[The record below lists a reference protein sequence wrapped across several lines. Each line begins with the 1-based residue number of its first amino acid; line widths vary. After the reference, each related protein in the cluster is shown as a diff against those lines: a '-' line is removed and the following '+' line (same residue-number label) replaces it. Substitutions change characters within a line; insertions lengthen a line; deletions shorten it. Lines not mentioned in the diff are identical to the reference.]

1 MARYRIGNRYL
12 SQVEYDTEME
22 WKWMCGFF
30 LVGAVITGWLVHTY
44 LVNPHWHQA
53 IRFFVTTV
61 PAVFAGWLLVKI
73 RYYIMMLMALAV
85 ALFVVAL
92 VIGIIVSLV

>member
-1 MARYRIGNRYL
+1 MEIGVWFFSCRCSHYRMDR
-12 SQVEYDTEME
+12 
-22 WKWMCGFF
+22 
-30 LVGAVITGWLVHTY
+30 TY

-53 IRFFVTTV
+53 IRFLVTTI
-61 PAVFAGWLLVKI
+61 PAVLAGWLLVKI
-73 RYYIMMLMALAV
+73 RYYIMMLMALGV

>member
-1 MARYRIGNRYL
+1 
-12 SQVEYDTEME
+12 V
-22 WKWMCGFF
+22 CGFF
-30 LVGAVITGWLVHTY
+30 LAGAVITGWLVHTY

-53 IRFFVTTV
+53 IRFFVTTIL
-61 PAVFAGWLLVKI
+61 AVFAGWLLVKI

-85 ALFVVAL
+85 GLFIAAL

>member
-1 MARYRIGNRYL
+1 MARYRIGNKYL
-12 SQVEYDTEME
+12 SQDEYDAEMD

-30 LVGAVITGWLVHTY
+30 LAGAVITGWLVHTY

-61 PAVFAGWLLVKI
+61 PAVLVGWLLVKI
-73 RYYIMMLMALAV
+73 RYYIMMLMGLAV
-85 ALFVVAL
+85 VLFVVAL
-92 VIGIIVSLV
+92 VIGVIVSLV

>member
-12 SQVEYDTEME
+12 SQDEYDYEMD
-22 WKWMCGFF
+22 WKLICGFF
-30 LVGAVITGWLVHTY
+30 LAGAVITGWLIHTY

-61 PAVFAGWLLVKI
+61 PAFAVGWLLVKI

-85 ALFVVAL
+85 ALFIVAL